1 MHSGSRRLLGR
12 QPMRGECVTCGSRQ
26 LSIGTSTSSSDS
38 HSLSAS
44 ALSNRLGIC
53 GKYSGCALFSSEN
66 WALLLPAPTASVPN
80 GQPFEGSGRDGHP
93 VGSTPTESSGSK
105 PSMAAPSTMDLTR
118 RLLYIYPP
126 LGRGCDTVYTSRSET
141 NSPHANA
148 TRGACVGVHPSR
160 GLPARCG
167 CGAG

>member
-126 LGRGCDTVYTSRSET
+126 LGRGCDTVYTSF
-141 NSPHANA
+141 
-148 TRGACVGVHPSR
+148 
-160 GLPARCG
+160 
-167 CGAG
+167 